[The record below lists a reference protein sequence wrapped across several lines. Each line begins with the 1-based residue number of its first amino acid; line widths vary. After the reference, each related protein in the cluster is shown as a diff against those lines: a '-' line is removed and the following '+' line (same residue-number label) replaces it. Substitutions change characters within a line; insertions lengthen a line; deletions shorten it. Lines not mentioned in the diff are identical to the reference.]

1 MIGAFLHHRN
11 RQQIYRK
18 GIRLNSE
25 LGGLAIRQYIAEI
38 SYDSGVAE
46 VALSEF
52 GTIPFSGAVSVFAS
66 LMDTSRQTYI
76 RAANIDYEAEKII
89 ISISD
94 WDNTLPTDDIWTSI
108 LLLGPCAS

>member
-1 MIGAFLHHRN
+1 M
-11 RQQIYRK
+11 
-18 GIRLNSE
+18 
-25 LGGLAIRQYIAEI
+25 GGLAIRQYIAEI

-89 ISISD
+89 ISISN

-108 LLLGPCAS
+108 LLLGHCAS